1 MDWVFLGFVIFLFM
15 LAISDLWVGVS
26 NDAVNFLNS
35 AIGSKAARFRT
46 IIIIAAL
53 GVFCG
58 AIMSNGM
65 MDIARHGIF
74 RPEQFSFQE
83 LMYIFLAVMVTD
95 IILLDVFNSLGM
107 PTSTTVSMVFELL
120 GATFAFAILKMAGD
134 SGLGFSDYMNTEKA
148 LSVIMA
154 IFVSVA
160 LAFASGILLQY
171 IARLLFTFNY
181 KPGLSWK
188 IGIFGGVAVTCIIY
202 FMLIKGVKDL
212 TIMTPELKAWVDENT
227 WLILGACLVF
237 FTVLMQILHWCKV
250 NVFKVIVLIG
260 TFSLATA
267 FAGNDLVNFIGVPLA
282 GFSSYQDYMA
292 NGNGDPSAHMMD
304 ALNGPASTPFIFL
317 FAAGVVMVLAL
328 AFSKK
333 AHNVTKTEINLARQ
347 DEGDEMFGS
356 SKVARSIVRWSN
368 STARWVVSITPES
381 VRKWVGKRFDN
392 TYIEKEDGAAYDL
405 VRASVNLMVASML
418 IALGTSLK
426 LPLSTTYV
434 TFMVAMGTSLADKAW
449 SRESAVF
456 RITGVLSV
464 IGGWFLTAGIAF
476 GCTFIVALLMYFGG
490 YVVATI
496 IVVVGLAV
504 MIHSNIKYK
513 EKSNGKTESAYY
525 DILSCHD
532 EAKIWPLFSKYVS
545 DNENLFLSDV
555 CQKYLAATDGLF
567 DENVRLVR
575 KAYYKLKDEKVKM
588 KNLRRKETICLRRL
602 DPETGMKKSAWFHMI
617 SNNRE
622 QLYYAI
628 RRICE
633 PVYEHID
640 NHFSPLPQQYIEE
653 FRIRRD
659 KVVEMINGMAEIC
672 ANKNF
677 EELRNLDD
685 NSRILQNEF
694 SEMRKSLMNDI
705 QSKQI
710 NLTVAYLYLNILQES
725 EQITIVLKQLSRASR
740 KFQLG

>member
-1 MDWVFLGFVIFLFM
+1 MDWVYLGFVIFLFM
-15 LAISDLWVGVS
+15 LAVSDLWVGVS

-35 AIGSKAARFRT
+35 AIGSKAAKFRT

-160 LAFASGILLQY
+160 LAFVAGVVLQY
-171 IARLLFTFNY
+171 LSRLLFTFNY

-188 IGIFGGVAVTCIIY
+188 IGIFGGIAVTSIIY

-212 TIMTPELKAWVDENT
+212 TIMTPELKTWVDENT
-227 WLILGACLVF
+227 GLLLGGCLVF
-237 FTVLMQILHWCKV
+237 FTILMQILHWCKV

-292 NGNGDPSAHMMD
+292 SGGGDPTTHMMG

-317 FAAGVVMVLAL
+317 FAAGIVMVLAL

-347 DEGDEMFGS
+347 DEGEELFGS
-356 SKVARSIVRWSN
+356 SKAARSIVRWSN

-381 VRKWVGKRFDN
+381 VRKWIGKRFDK

-405 VRASVNLMVASML
+405 VRASVNLVVASML

-434 TFMVAMGTSLADKAW
+434 TFMVAMGSSLADKAW

-476 GCTFIVALLMYFGG
+476 GCTFLIALLMYFGG
-490 YVVATI
+490 SVVAAV
-496 IVVVGLAV
+496 IVVAGLAV

-513 EKSNGKTESAYY
+513 DKSEAKTDSEFRAV
-525 DILSCHD
+525 LSCHD
-532 EAKIWPLFSKYVS
+532 EDKIWTLFSKYVAS
-545 DNENLFLSDV
+545 NETNFLNGITD
-555 CQKYLAATDGLF
+555 KYLAITNGLF
-567 DENVRLVR
+567 DENVRPIR
-575 KAYYKLKDEKVKM
+575 KASNALRDEKTKL
-588 KNLRRKETICLRRL
+588 KNLRRKETVCLRCL
-602 DPETGMKKSAWFHMI
+602 DTETGMKKSAWFHMI

-633 PVYEHID
+633 PVYEHVD
-640 NHFSPLPQQYIEE
+640 NHFSPLPAHYVSE
-653 FRIRRD
+653 FRLRRD
-659 KVVEMINGMAEIC
+659 RMAGLISEMSEIC
-672 ANKNF
+672 SKGEF
-677 EELRNLDD
+677 EALRDTDEKLKA
-685 NSRILQNEF
+685 LQSEF
-694 SEMRKSLMNDI
+694 SDLRKALMIDI
-705 QSKQI
+705 QSKQL

-725 EQITIVLKQLSRASR
+725 EQITIVLRQLSRASR

>member
-640 NHFSPLPQQYIEE
+640 NHFSPLPQQYVEE

-659 KVVEMINGMAEIC
+659 KVVEMINDMAEIC